1 MPIILTE
8 LQTKYLFENG
18 RVLENSDGSY
28 VFWKDKWIY
37 FCTKEKEIYP
47 IISFEM
53 AKRLKNKLDGDNIK
67 R

>member
-28 VFWKDKWIY
+28 VFWKDRG
-37 FCTKEKEIYP
+37 TL
-47 IISFEM
+47 ST
-53 AKRLKNKLDGDNIK
+53 ATGADGRREGLRN
-67 R
+67 